1 MHGSVCL
8 LLNLICS
15 YFIAFSLHAWIK
27 WSSLF
32 SHRTVLCDKYLLC
45 FHYTKTK
52 VQVQQTSSLETP
64 SNTKKCQLT
73 ALIYI
78 YIYGSGLGY
87 TWNNSL
93 LQGSSHYLMAS
104 DWINILK
111 IPLLDYTIF
120 LFSTCMPKICDFW
133 MLFYYLIPKLMFCI
147 YLSTKNLKLNLFF
160 F

>member
-1 MHGSVCL
+1 M
-8 LLNLICS
+8 
-15 YFIAFSLHAWIK
+15 FSLHENQI
-27 WSSLF
+27 
-32 SHRTVLCDKYLLC
+32 
-45 FHYTKTK
+45 
-52 VQVQQTSSLETP
+52 P
-64 SNTKKCQLT
+64 SPTDILVGNTFQHQEVPIDST
-73 ALIYI
+73 YIYI

-93 LQGSSHYLMAS
+93 LQGSSHYSMAF

-147 YLSTKNLKLNLFF
+147 YFKYKKLEIKLLFF
-160 F
+160 FFKSYDL

>member
-27 WSSLF
+27 WSSSF
-32 SHRTVLCDKYLLC
+32 SHRTV
-45 FHYTKTK
+45 F
-52 VQVQQTSSLETP
+52 SLHENQSP
-64 SNTKKCQLT
+64 SPTDIFVGNTFQHQEVLVDST
-73 ALIYI
+73 YI

-87 TWNNSL
+87 TWNNPL
-93 LQGSSHYLMAS
+93 LQGSWHYLMAF

-120 LFSTCMPKICDFW
+120 LFSTRMPKICDFW

-147 YLSTKNLKLNLFF
+147 YFKYKKLEIKLFF
-160 F
+160 FFKKKL